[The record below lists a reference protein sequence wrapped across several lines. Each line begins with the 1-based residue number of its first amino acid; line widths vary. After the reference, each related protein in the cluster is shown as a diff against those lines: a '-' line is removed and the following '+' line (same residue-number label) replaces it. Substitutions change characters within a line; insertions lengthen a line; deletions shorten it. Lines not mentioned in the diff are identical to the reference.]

1 MAGDSTR
8 TSESV
13 ENALQGLPS
22 KGSDTWECIH
32 GLLFP
37 TAWNRPRDGYV
48 LQGRA
53 ESGSDTYRAIN
64 HVKNERAGHHRDLNQ
79 RLKTHA

>member
-1 MAGDSTR
+1 MARDPTR

-13 ENALQGLPS
+13 ENALQAFPPKVVTRGNVLMGFCSP
-22 KGSDTWECIH
+22 
-32 GLLFP
+32 LLGIVPGMATFFK
-37 TAWNRPRDGYV
+37 V
-48 LQGRA
+48 RA

-64 HVKNERAGHHRDLNQ
+64 HIKNERAGHHRDLNQ